1 MKPLGPLRSK
11 RIKKIVAA
19 MRGARANELDDSAPE
34 RFIGM
39 GRMKTMEVGVERE
52 VSRYRFEMGPW
63 IVDRRSS
70 IIDREP
76 VWGGTDRARPQ
87 KSQRPNRVSILKLI
101 LPNRDWGLDIVK

>member
-39 GRMKTMEVGVERE
+39 GWMKTMEVGVEGGM
-52 VSRYRFEMGPW
+52 VSKIWPIWEEM
-63 IVDRRSS
+63 RN
-70 IIDREP
+70 
-76 VWGGTDRARPQ
+76 ALYQ
-87 KSQRPNRVSILKLI
+87 KSQRHKEVLSLKF
-101 LPNRDWGLDIVK
+101 DK